1 MQQTLEKLTL
11 DLAEF
16 QRLHQETHKETDVKR
31 LAIVASKGTLDM
43 VYPAMILATTARSLG
58 WEASIFFTF
67 YGLDALNRKKYK
79 KLQVASLG
87 NPAAPAPFSAVPFF
101 KVPTIL
107 GIIPGMTSIAT
118 LFLKRWMK
126 RSNLPTLEQFLTM
139 ADQMGVKLIACSTTM
154 GVMQVKKEDLLP
166 AADIQGAAAFLHF
179 ASKASVTL
187 FI

>member
-107 GIIPGMTSIAT
+107 GIIPGMTSMAT
-118 LFLKRWMK
+118 FFLKRWMK
-126 RSNLPTLEQFLTM
+126 RSNIPTLEQFLTM